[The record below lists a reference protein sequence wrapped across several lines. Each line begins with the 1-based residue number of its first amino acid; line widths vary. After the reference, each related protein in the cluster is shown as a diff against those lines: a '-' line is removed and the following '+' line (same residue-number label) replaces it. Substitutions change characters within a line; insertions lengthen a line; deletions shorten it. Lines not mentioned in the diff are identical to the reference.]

1 MIVTVVHRHAGGE
14 EFGVRESARERTQ
27 LGGGKAVM
35 LLAARQRR
43 VQLPQPGVDRH
54 LVVDLD
60 KAELCVGSPIFE

>member
-1 MIVTVVHRHAGGE
+1 
-14 EFGVRESARERTQ
+14 
-27 LGGGKAVM
+27 M

-54 LVVDLD
+54 LVIDLD